1 MTDVSTNMEISP
13 VSNPSGSN
21 IISSN
26 NGDLS
31 NGGSNIGAITDAAS
45 DSGTNILTT
54 TTIPAT
60 TSSSSSLSPPLS
72 SGAIA
77 ATTSSSSSNMINP
90 NNNSDN
96 NNASAVTIVENAA
109 ELALGPEFEDI
120 QILSNA
126 QVAVYLQANAKSAVN
141 RDEELHE
148 VYRKT
153 LKYVDRFNSMTNP
166 EKENQELIDELDNL
180 QDALTTFRKETDD
193 GDEISLHISEVAA
206 LMNLVAT
213 DTQVEEAI
221 ALIPSLSRFPEASI
235 DEILDLIRST
245 MIRIVS

>member
-1 MTDVSTNMEISP
+1 MADLM
-13 VSNPSGSN
+13 
-21 IISSN
+21 SSMDSSLGGVPGEAINKKN
-26 NGDLS
+26 NLQ
-31 NGGSNIGAITDAAS
+31 TDAIN
-45 DSGTNILTT
+45 SGIAKADG
-54 TTIPAT
+54 TI
-60 TSSSSSLSPPLS
+60 SSSSIP
-72 SGAIA
+72 
-77 ATTSSSSSNMINP
+77 NP
-90 NNNSDN
+90 NKT
-96 NNASAVTIVENAA
+96 VTVVENAA
-109 ELALGPEFEDI
+109 ELALGAEFEDI

-126 QVAVYLQANAKSAVN
+126 QVAVYLQANAASAVN

-153 LKYVDRFNSMTNP
+153 LKYVDRFNSMMNP

-193 GDEISLHISEVAA
+193 GEEMVLHISEVAA

-213 DTQVEEAI
+213 DTQVEEAM
-221 ALIPSLSRFPEASI
+221 ALIPSLSRFPEAAI